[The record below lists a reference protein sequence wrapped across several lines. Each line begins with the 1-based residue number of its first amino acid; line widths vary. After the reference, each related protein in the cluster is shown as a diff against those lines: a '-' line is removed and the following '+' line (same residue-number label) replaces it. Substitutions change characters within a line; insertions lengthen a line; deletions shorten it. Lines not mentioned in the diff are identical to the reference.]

1 MKTVILNHRVEDF
14 ARWKVI
20 YDADAPRRINAG
32 LKEIKVGTKADDAN
46 LVYMIFEANDI
57 SKFLSMAND
66 PDLKEAM
73 KKAGVISEPEVV
85 VIN

>member
-1 MKTVILNHRVEDF
+1 MKTVILNHRVADF
-14 ARWKVI
+14 AKWKTV
-20 YDADAPRRINAG
+20 YDADEPRRVNAG
-32 LKEIKVGTKADDAN
+32 LREIKVGTKADDEN
-46 LVYMIFEANDI
+46 LVYIIFEANDI
-57 SKFLSMAND
+57 SNFLSMAND